1 MNSLLISTKTI
12 SYVTNSYKSRKS
24 YNIQHISFPM
34 KAHRGKSKSQQ
45 FNSRVLVIPKV
56 SNFDMT
62 LVDMSYYLGKGI
74 ILYTMFFC
82 GLNYFL
88 YKSLR
93 EEQEKNNE
101 KDDDM

>member
-12 SYVTNSYKSRKS
+12 SHVTNSYKSCQSHK
-24 YNIQHISFPM
+24 QHISFPM

-45 FNSRVLVIPKV
+45 FQSQILIITKV

-62 LVDMSYYLGKGI
+62 IVDMSYYLGKGI

-88 YKSLR
+88 YRSLR
-93 EEQEKNNE
+93 EEQEKNDE